1 MDKGSGA
8 VRRVPFWR
16 SLQTKFALTY
26 IVIVAAVLILLNT
39 YPLVVSEKLAYQ
51 SKQASMLNQASVLAS
66 ALATG
71 PEALTAEG
79 ATRTVELLR
88 GSLGVT
94 RVVVT
99 DPNGLVLCDF
109 QDGVGRTDTAGRYA
123 LFWELV
129 TALRGNNVFRSE
141 YGDGAFRSW
150 AAVPITYRSMTQG
163 AVYLYEYD
171 AEQGALLQGIQTNLR
186 FISIV
191 ICMVSLVMGVVF
203 SKALT
208 RRIAQLLR
216 GIHTVREGEY
226 SHRVSVRGGDELS
239 RLADEFN
246 ELTGRLQTTE
256 EVRRR
261 FVSDAS
267 HELKTPLAS
276 IRLLTDSL
284 LQADHM
290 DGETAREFLNDIGDE
305 ADRLTR
311 ITEKLL
317 TLTRLDTA
325 PAAEDV
331 PVDVGAVVER
341 VEHMLSPLARAVEV
355 SLELKLQP
363 GCVVLATEDDLYQ
376 IAFNLMENAVKYN
389 LPGGRVLVT
398 LTADGGRVVLRVED
412 TGVGIPEADLPKI
425 FDRFYRVDKA
435 RSRAAGG
442 TGLGLSIVR
451 DTVLQHGGGHLL
463 RGQLCPVERRGGGP
477 MRRRIAALGCL
488 LALAAGGCAPRP
500 EEPEG
505 GYCVYYSALSD
516 RFAPLPLDCEP
527 FEGSAGDPIPALVDA
542 LLSPPE
548 TQGLATPF
556 PEGVR
561 LLSWELEEGR
571 LHLDLS
577 EQYGG
582 LSGVDLT
589 VADACLTLTLCQ
601 VEGVESV
608 YVTVEGR
615 EIPYRRVQQL
625 GPDGLLL
632 TDGTDVPPEEPEP
645 SPTPPAS

>member
-141 YGDGAFRSW
+141 YGGGAFRSW

-163 AVYLYEYD
+163 AVYLSEYD

-239 RLADEFN
+239 RLADEFNELTKHLDVTLTRAKFN

-451 DTVLQHGGGHLL
+451 DTVLQHGGA
-463 RGQLCPVERRGGGP
+463 VTA
-477 MRRRIAALGCL
+477 RRR
-488 LALAAGGCAPRP
+488 
-500 EEPEG
+500 EPEG
-505 GYCVYYSALSD
+505 TCFEVS
-516 RFAPLPLDCEP
+516 FAQWN
-527 FEGSAGDPIPALVDA
+527 G
-542 LLSPPE
+542 
-548 TQGLATPF
+548 
-556 PEGVR
+556 
-561 LLSWELEEGR
+561 EEVGR
-571 LHLDLS
+571 
-577 EQYGG
+577 
-582 LSGVDLT
+582 
-589 VADACLTLTLCQ
+589 
-601 VEGVESV
+601 
-608 YVTVEGR
+608 
-615 EIPYRRVQQL
+615 
-625 GPDGLLL
+625 
-632 TDGTDVPPEEPEP
+632 
-645 SPTPPAS
+645 

>member
-1 MDKGSGA
+1 MTIGA
-8 VRRVPFWR
+8 I
-16 SLQTKFALTY
+16 Y
-26 IVIVAAVLILLNT
+26 IRDRDET
-39 YPLVVSEKLAYQ
+39 
-51 SKQASMLNQASVLAS
+51 
-66 ALATG
+66 
-71 PEALTAEG
+71 
-79 ATRTVELLR
+79 
-88 GSLGVT
+88 
-94 RVVVT
+94 
-99 DPNGLVLCDF
+99 
-109 QDGVGRTDTAGRYA
+109 
-123 LFWELV
+123 
-129 TALRGNNVFRSE
+129 
-141 YGDGAFRSW
+141 
-150 AAVPITYRSMTQG
+150 
-163 AVYLYEYD
+163 
-171 AEQGALLQGIQTNLR
+171 QGALLMNLQQNLR
-186 FISIV
+186 TI
-191 ICMVSLVMGVVF
+191 SLVLAVI
-203 SKALT
+203 ALT
-208 RRIAQLLR
+208 VSALFSRVLTARIGALLGAIR
-216 GIHTVREGEY
+216 VVGEGEY
-226 SHRVSVRGGDELS
+226 GHRLQPAGKDELAH
-239 RLADEFN
+239 LAEEFN
-246 ELTGRLQTTE
+246 QLTDRLQTTE

-451 DTVLQHGGGHLL
+451 DTVLQHGGA
-463 RGQLCPVERRGGGP
+463 VTA
-477 MRRRIAALGCL
+477 RRR
-488 LALAAGGCAPRP
+488 
-500 EEPEG
+500 EPEG
-505 GYCVYYSALSD
+505 TCFEVS
-516 RFAPLPLDCEP
+516 FAQWN
-527 FEGSAGDPIPALVDA
+527 G
-542 LLSPPE
+542 
-548 TQGLATPF
+548 
-556 PEGVR
+556 
-561 LLSWELEEGR
+561 EEVGR
-571 LHLDLS
+571 
-577 EQYGG
+577 
-582 LSGVDLT
+582 
-589 VADACLTLTLCQ
+589 
-601 VEGVESV
+601 
-608 YVTVEGR
+608 
-615 EIPYRRVQQL
+615 
-625 GPDGLLL
+625 
-632 TDGTDVPPEEPEP
+632 
-645 SPTPPAS
+645 

>member
-451 DTVLQHGGGHLL
+451 DTVLQHGGA
-463 RGQLCPVERRGGGP
+463 VTA
-477 MRRRIAALGCL
+477 RRR
-488 LALAAGGCAPRP
+488 
-500 EEPEG
+500 EPEG

-527 FEGSAGDPIPALVDA
+527 FEGSGGDPIPALVDA

-548 TQGLATPF
+548 TQGLTSPF

-561 LLSWELEEGR
+561 LLSWEVEEGR

>member
-325 PAAEDV
+325 PTAGGWSSGWRIPAWASRRRICPRSSTAFTGWTRPAPGPPAA
-331 PVDVGAVVER
+331 PAWACPSCGTRCSSTAAP
-341 VEHMLSPLARAVEV
+341 S
-355 SLELKLQP
+355 
-363 GCVVLATEDDLYQ
+363 
-376 IAFNLMENAVKYN
+376 
-389 LPGGRVLVT
+389 LPGGGSRRAPASRSALPSGT
-398 LTADGGRVVLRVED
+398 ERRWADETTHRGAGLSAGSGRRGLRPPPGGAGGRLR
-412 TGVGIPEADLPKI
+412 
-425 FDRFYRVDKA
+425 
-435 RSRAAGG
+435 
-442 TGLGLSIVR
+442 
-451 DTVLQHGGGHLL
+451 
-463 RGQLCPVERRGGGP
+463 
-477 MRRRIAALGCL
+477 
-488 LALAAGGCAPRP
+488 
-500 EEPEG
+500 
-505 GYCVYYSALSD
+505 VYYSALSD

-527 FEGSAGDPIPALVDA
+527 FEGSGGDPIPALVDA